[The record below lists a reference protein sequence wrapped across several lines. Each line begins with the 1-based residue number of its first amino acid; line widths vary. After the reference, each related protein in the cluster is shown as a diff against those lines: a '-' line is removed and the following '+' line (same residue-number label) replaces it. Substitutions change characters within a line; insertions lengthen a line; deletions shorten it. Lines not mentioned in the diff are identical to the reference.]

1 MKLKIKNLGKII
13 GQKLPTTNW
22 LVSDVVETDNFYS
35 FLCRQ
40 ENVNGGQITNVRL
53 QRDGFKE
60 GSEWKFRY
68 WQAPGYGPSQVTIDW
83 FGDMGN
89 AVHSIASEL
98 KKLINII

>member
-53 QRDGFKE
+53 QRDGIKE

-68 WQAPGYGPSQVTIDW
+68 WQPPGYGISQVTLDW

-89 AVHSIASEL
+89 AVYSIAQEL
-98 KKLINII
+98 KKLIQII

>member
-22 LVSDVVETDNFYS
+22 LVSDVVESSEYYS
-35 FLCRQ
+35 FFCRQ

-68 WQAPGYGPSQVTIDW
+68 WQAPGYGVSQITTDW
-83 FGDMGN
+83 FGDMEN
-89 AVHSIASEL
+89 AVYSIAQEL
-98 KKLINII
+98 KKLIQII

>member
-53 QRDGFKE
+53 NRDGIKE

-68 WQAPGYGPSQVTIDW
+68 WQPTGYGVSQITTDW
-83 FGDMGN
+83 FGDMEN
-89 AVHSIASEL
+89 AVYSIAQEL
-98 KKLINII
+98 KKLI